1 MVDWLRIIQETLL
14 ITSFVVVV
22 MLLIEFVNVT
32 TEGKII
38 NRFSKNRFLQILTGT
53 LLGLLPGCL
62 GVFTAVSLYTHRILS
77 FGALL
82 AAMIA
87 TTGDEAYFMIAL
99 MPKQTIII
107 FSVLA
112 VLSVVIGMLADK
124 IFKNKNF
131 AGKKNFSFDL
141 HHHDLTEAKGKSFSV
156 KNFSFKPKRLSII
169 GIIMTVIVLTV
180 LGIIGHSHSESLIF
194 SLPDINTN
202 KKIEMPSHQHSDK
215 EVDCNHDLNPSID
228 HEKDTHSHEN
238 HKHSFDWVKITI
250 LISSFFAL
258 IVVLFSTNHFI
269 ETHLWKHIIVKHL
282 PKIFL
287 WVFLTLVAIAFL
299 LKYAEFDT
307 WIYNNLFYVL
317 IIAILVGIIPQSGPH
332 LVFVVLFIQGT
343 IPLSILLA
351 NSIVQN
357 GHGSLPLFAESK
369 KSFVIMKII
378 LIFLGFLAGISGI
391 LFNF

>member
-22 MLLIEFVNVT
+22 MLLIEFLNVT
-32 TEGKII
+32 TEGKLV
-38 NRFSKNRFLQILTGT
+38 NRFSKNRYLQIITGT

-62 GVFTAVSLYTHRILS
+62 GVFTAVSLYTHRIFS
-77 FGALL
+77 FGALI

-99 MPKQTIII
+99 MPKETIII
-107 FSVLA
+107 FSILA
-112 VLSVVIGMLADK
+112 VLSIIVGILADK

-131 AGKKNFSFDL
+131 AGQKNFSFDL
-141 HHHDLTEAKGKSFSV
+141 HHHDLAESKGKSFSF
-156 KNFSFKPKRLSII
+156 KNFSLKPKRLSII
-169 GIIMTVIVLTV
+169 GIIITVITLTIV
-180 LGIIGHSHSESLIF
+180 GIIGHSHSESLIF

-202 KKIEMPSHQHSDK
+202 KKIEMPVHQHSDS
-215 EVDCNHDLNPSID
+215 EVDCGHHENSSANHDND
-228 HEKDTHSHEN
+228 AHSHEN
-238 HKHSFDWVKITI
+238 HQHSFDWVKITI
-250 LISSFFAL
+250 LLSSLFAL
-258 IVVLFSTNHFI
+258 IVVLFSTDHFI

-282 PKIFL
+282 PKILL
-287 WVFLTLVAIAFL
+287 WVLLTLIAIAFL

-307 WIYNNLFYVL
+307 WIYNNLIYVL
-317 IIAILVGIIPQSGPH
+317 IIAVLVGIIPQSGPH
-332 LVFVVLFIQGT
+332 LVFVVLFVQGT

-369 KSFVIMKII
+369 KSFVIVKII
-378 LIFLGFLAGISGI
+378 LIFLGFLSGI
-391 LFNF
+391 FGLLFNF